1 MAEADLEAGLKSLRE
16 SLRQIRA
23 LLAWEQLKQSEAHP
37 DQPPA
42 FQIHD
47 SVETDLRNEY
57 SFFLFTSVQMHTIL
71 NSSAVGI
78 SKVKCQRIKGEL
90 AKIERRL
97 YVLNLNQRFY
107 QC

>member
-47 SVETDLRNEY
+47 SVDTDLRNEY

-71 NSSAVGI
+71 NDSTIGI
-78 SKVKCQRIKGEL
+78 PKANGQHIKKEL
-90 AKIERRL
+90 AKIESQL
-97 YVLNLNQRFY
+97 YSLNLPQMS
-107 QC
+107 C